1 MNRWRMASLSVVSN
15 LFDLS
20 DMMHVAATG
29 LISPL
34 GTKCLGQ
41 VKRKEKSL
49 LGEDIGSQ
57 SSRARE
63 RPQGGKCLTFSGQI
77 LTNHLPGCLGA
88 AEVASGQRGP
98 SLVGKGWER
107 VIKEVIVRNHCCE
120 CRSPGHAERWE
131 SRFRVV
137 RAGLT
142 EEGPFEHGTSNGA
155 RSSLPMVTGEFEAL
169 RPPQSWRQSLSEAM
183 LRHF

>member
-1 MNRWRMASLSVVSN
+1 MNKWRMASLSVFSN

-49 LGEDIGSQ
+49 CWGKTLAVRALGPEKD
-57 SSRARE
+57 
-63 RPQGGKCLTFSGQI
+63 PK
-77 LTNHLPGCLGA
+77 GA
-88 AEVASGQRGP
+88 SALH
-98 SLVGKGWER
+98 LVGKYLQTTYQGAWGLQRKGWER
-107 VIKEVIVRNHCCE
+107 VIKEVIVRNHRCE
-120 CRSPGHAERWE
+120 CRSPGHAARWE

-169 RPPQSWRQSLSEAM
+169 RPPQSWRQSLSEAT